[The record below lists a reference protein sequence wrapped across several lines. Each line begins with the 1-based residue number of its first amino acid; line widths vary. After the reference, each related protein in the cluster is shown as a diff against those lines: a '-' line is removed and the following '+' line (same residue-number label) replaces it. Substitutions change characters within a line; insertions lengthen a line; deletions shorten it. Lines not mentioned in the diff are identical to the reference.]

1 MPARRNLRTLPEADL
16 IANNPRTTGNRRG
29 RGGLLIRSSGV
40 SPATRFR
47 EDDMNQITR
56 RAFGAAGFALLLVTS
71 ASFAQQPPPVRVRGT
86 VEAVDGPVLTV
97 KSRDGQTTY
106 KVRLTDNAAVRG
118 IVKAAL
124 SDIKDNS
131 YIGVTGMPQADGSQ
145 KAVEIHIFPEPLR
158 GTGEGHRPW
167 DLMPNSTMTNAT
179 VAQMVKGVNGQEI
192 TLKYKDG
199 EKKIVVVPETVIVT
213 YAPGTKDELKPGAK
227 IFTIA
232 SKKEDG
238 TLEAASVSVGRD
250 GIKP

>member
-1 MPARRNLRTLPEADL
+1 
-16 IANNPRTTGNRRG
+16 
-29 RGGLLIRSSGV
+29 
-40 SPATRFR
+40 
-47 EDDMNQITR
+47 MNQITR

-118 IVKAAL
+118 IVKAAF

-145 KAVEIHIFPEPLR
+145 KAVEIHIFPEPMR
-158 GTGEGHRPW
+158 GIAEGHQPW
-167 DLMPNSTMTNAT
+167 DLVPNSTMTNAAVT
-179 VAQMVKGVNGQEI
+179 QMVKGVQGDEI
-192 TLKYKDG
+192 TLKYKNGD
-199 EKKIVVVPETVIVT
+199 KKIIVVPETVIVT
-213 YAPGTKDELKPGAK
+213 YVPGNKDELKPGAK
-227 IFTIA
+227 IFIA
-232 SKKEDG
+232 GANKKDDG

-250 GIKP
+250 GITPPM